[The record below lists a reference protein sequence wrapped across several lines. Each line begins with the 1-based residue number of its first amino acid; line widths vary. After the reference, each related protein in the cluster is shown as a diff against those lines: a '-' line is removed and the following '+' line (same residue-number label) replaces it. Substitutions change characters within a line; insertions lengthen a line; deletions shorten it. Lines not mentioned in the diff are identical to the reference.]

1 MMNDG
6 VEFVTSAP
14 EEMETEAPATAGRS
28 PWRADELEMVLTDAS
43 SHVRFLLKELAD
55 GGDVPTSRLQSR
67 PVAYAQVQRICSSRG
82 HEPLVVPS
90 LRDGVKSYALH
101 PAYREQVARLVS
113 DAVVPPPSVPKD
125 PSERKPRRARRS
137 SQDSALTG
145 IADVRGSSLSIAAA
159 APPRRLAQ
167 GTLGKSLAIPAEIAI
182 DFCKELLGFMNGT
195 ANGTRYRIILEDDGY
210 KLEAI

>member
-28 PWRADELEMVLTDAS
+28 PWRPEELELVLTTAS
-43 SHVRFLLKELAD
+43 SHVRFLLRELAE
-55 GGDVPTSRLQSR
+55 GGEVPTARLKSR

-82 HEPLVVPS
+82 NEPLVVAV
-90 LRDGVKSYALH
+90 LNGGVKSYALH
-101 PAYREQVARLVS
+101 PAYREQVTRLVA
-113 DAVVPPPSVPKD
+113 DAAVPPPSVPKD
-125 PSERKPRRARRS
+125 PSERKPRRPRRS

-145 IADVRGSSLSIAAA
+145 IADVRGSSLSIPLAS
-159 APPRRLAQ
+159 PPRRLSQ
-167 GTLGKSLAIPAEIAI
+167 GTLGKSLAIPQEIAI

-210 KLEAI
+210 KLEAV